1 MVQLK
6 SYLAGRWMAG
16 SGSPQTLLNPAT
28 EEPLATA
35 SSEGLD
41 LRAALDYAR
50 SKGGPAL
57 RELSQRIWALRAA
70 EAAKAAAPAPTN
82 AALLAATR
90 GRPQLRWI
98 DRARS
103 V

>member
-1 MVQLK
+1 MRLRNRWKKLWLSLAAGQSMVPF
-6 SYLAGRWMAG
+6 GD
-16 SGSPQTLLNPAT
+16 N
-28 EEPLATA
+28 
-35 SSEGLD
+35 
-41 LRAALDYAR
+41 
-50 SKGGPAL
+50 GPAL